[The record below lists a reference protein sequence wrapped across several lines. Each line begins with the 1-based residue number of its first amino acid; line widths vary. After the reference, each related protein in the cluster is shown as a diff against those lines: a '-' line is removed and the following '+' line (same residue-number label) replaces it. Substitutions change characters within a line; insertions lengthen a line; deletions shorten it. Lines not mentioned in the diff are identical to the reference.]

1 MSIKFEDLE
10 SKIQFPVAR
19 RHKRDE
25 YIVIFINERRG
36 HVVFADEDSPHSM
49 GYQMADWPDCED
61 CEVWTPVK
69 LIITG

>member
-36 HVVFADEDSPHSM
+36 HVVFADEDSPPQY
-49 GYQMADWPDCED
+49 GVPN
-61 CEVWTPVK
+61 
-69 LIITG
+69 G